1 MTDRATYLS
10 RRLLSRLADIESAD
24 LSPHDL
30 PRDASVANF
39 QRDAIAKILAVEEG
53 ITDGATIAL
62 VAAAVPFMAPDRM
75 PSSRDIESFAL
86 FLRER
91 LKLS

>member
-10 RRLLSRLADIESAD
+10 RRLLSRLADVESAGGF
-24 LSPHDL
+24 SPDESGGAAL
-30 PRDASVANF
+30 R
-39 QRDAIAKILAVEEG
+39 RETIAKILAVEEG

-62 VAAAVPFMAPDRM
+62 VAGAVPFLARGREL
-75 PSSRDIESFAL
+75 SSRDIEGFAA

-91 LKLS
+91 LALS

>member
-10 RRLLSRLADIESAD
+10 RRLLGRLSDIQSAAD
-24 LSPHDL
+24 LSLDDGSAAAL
-30 PRDASVANF
+30 

-62 VAAAVPFMAPDRM
+62 VAAAVPFMAPDRV
-75 PSSRDIESFAL
+75 PSSRDIEGFAA

-91 LKLS
+91 LRLS